1 MKGLKLITCFLVML
15 AICGMAYV
23 GFCYDWQDHDKD
35 STSTVVTEVEKLE
48 GKINALQEQIEILL
62 CSVQTK
68 NNSLEDQIECLQNLI
83 KELQKQLDEM
93 AESMYDRVIT
103 DAASFQAALLYQADG
118 QKWFIKDGT
127 YPLQVVLTKNITI
140 KGESQDGVKITGPAN
155 YTTSMTSVS
164 ADLSTAAPSAVSSR
178 DSVTGLVLIDSANV
192 TIDNLTI
199 QAASRSE
206 MQKMTAPVVA
216 GISAVNSSVTVKN
229 VCVDNIR
236 CNDSNFGL
244 QGWYGIFAHSM
255 VAGKILAVK
264 NSVLTNF
271 QKGGIYVTSAMNVSI
286 TDNTITGVGPSALAQ
301 NGIFVQAAGVTIT
314 GNIFKNLKC
323 TEDAAAYAIIVWD
336 ASANY
341 IAHNGYIISGNTYIL
356 VHGIETFGEIYFL
369 GGNPS

>member
-23 GFCYDWQDHDKD
+23 GFCYDWQDTDKD
-35 STSTVVTEVEKLE
+35 SVSTVVTEVKKLE
-48 GKINALQEQIEILL
+48 DKINALQEQIEILL

-68 NNSLEDQIECLQNLI
+68 NNSLEDQIEHLQKLI
-83 KELQKQLDEM
+83 EELQKQLDEM
-93 AESMYDRVIT
+93 AESMYDFVIT
-103 DAASFQAALLYQADG
+103 DAASFQTALLYQADG

-127 YPLQVVLTKNITI
+127 YPLQVLLTKNVLI
-140 KGESQDGVKITGPAN
+140 KGESQEGVKITGPAN

-164 ADLSTAAPSAVSSR
+164 ADLSAAAPSAINSKNII
-178 DSVTGLVLIDSANV
+178 TGLILVDSANV

-199 QAASRSE
+199 QAASRIE

-244 QGWYGIFAHSM
+244 QGWYGIFAHST
-255 VAGKILAVK
+255 VAGKSLTVK

-271 QKGGIYVTSAMNVSI
+271 QKGGIYVTSPMNVSI
-286 TDNTITGVGPSALAQ
+286 ADNIITGAGPSTLAQ
-301 NGIFVQAAGVTIT
+301 NGIFVQDANVTIT
-314 GNIFKNLKC
+314 GNIFKNFKC
-323 TEDAAAYAIIVWD
+323 TEDAAAYAIIIWD
-336 ASANY
+336 ANANY
-341 IAHNGYIISGNTYIL
+341 ISHSGYIISGNSYIL
-356 VHGIETFGEIYFL
+356 IQGTGTFGEIYFL
-369 GGNPS
+369 GGNPY